1 MLTRLTIGRMHQARG
16 SQHVTLSVTLLLG
29 VTFFLSLIHANESL
43 AQSAAPNTSRR
54 SEEEVLAAERAL
66 LEGFSDSGLRGSPD
80 TDLSPPKP
88 VGRDIQTLNFR
99 EVGEPDTSPSKRII
113 VKKELA
119 GRELASSEGAFAP
132 TPQRLSQ
139 GGPALTSKSVA
150 PTAQSPEVVDS
161 GTALLRRELEASQKR
176 VSELERHLEE
186 VKGQLTMAET
196 ELSRMATLS
205 EARNRA
211 SLGRVAAPLTESTK
225 QSAEIA
231 PPSTNARTDIART
244 EALAPEPL
252 PTSNDLMIVTVAVDK
267 AELRLGPGKNHS
279 ALMAVGR
286 GSRLAVEARQGEWY
300 RVFAP
305 NGQRAWVLSRV
316 VTVGDKSNTERA
328 NTAVRVKGYS
338 SSLEDE
344 AFRRVQA
351 ITAGQ

>member
-225 QSAEIA
+225 QSVEIA
-231 PPSTNARTDIART
+231 APSTIART

>member
-1 MLTRLTIGRMHQARG
+1 MYQARG
-16 SQHVTLSVTLLLG
+16 SQNIRYRTTLLLS
-29 VTFFLSLIHANESL
+29 VSLFLSLIQARESL
-43 AQSAAPNTSRR
+43 GQSPGHDISHR

-66 LEGFSDSGLRGSPD
+66 LEGFSDSGLKGSPD
-80 TDLSPPKP
+80 TDLSPQRPI
-88 VGRDIQTLNFR
+88 GRDIQTLNLLAT
-99 EVGEPDTSPSKRII
+99 EEANASPSKRII
-113 VKKELA
+113 VKKNLA
-119 GRELASSEGAFAP
+119 RRELGTSETTVAP
-132 TPQRLSQ
+132 TPQRYSQ
-139 GGPALTSKSVA
+139 SGAGPTKSAASSA
-150 PTAQSPEVVDS
+150 PSPEVVDG
-161 GTALLRRELEASQKR
+161 GTTLLRRELEASQRR

-186 VKGQLTMAET
+186 LKGQLTMAET

-211 SLGRVAAPLTESTK
+211 SLGRISAPQTETTK
-225 QSAEIA
+225 RPEEAA
-231 PPSTNARTDIART
+231 PPSKIVHT
-244 EALAPEPL
+244 EAPAPEPL
-252 PTSNDLMIVTVAVDK
+252 PASNDLMIVTVAVDK

-316 VTVGDKSNTERA
+316 VTVGDKLTMERG
-328 NTAVRVKGYS
+328 NSAVRVKGYS